1 MKKFRKFK
9 DCIFSNSKK
18 QIAAGFTCEYID
30 NKENKS
36 SQIYINNKSEI
47 DNNSYI

>member
-9 DCIFSNSKK
+9 DCIISNNNK
-18 QIAAGFTCEYID
+18 QIAAGFTREYID

-36 SQIYINNKSEI
+36 SQIYINNKSKI
-47 DNNSYI
+47 DNSSYM